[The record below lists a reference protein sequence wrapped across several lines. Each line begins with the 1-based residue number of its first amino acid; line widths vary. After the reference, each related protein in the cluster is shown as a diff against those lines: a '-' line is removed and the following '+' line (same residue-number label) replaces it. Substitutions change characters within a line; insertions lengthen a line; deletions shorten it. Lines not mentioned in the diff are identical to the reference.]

1 MGLTESLVNII
12 VNFIGN
18 TGYASILILMAL
30 ESMIVPVPSEAVM
43 PFAGFLIVSGEF
55 SFPLVILFSS
65 AGSITGSLISYYIG
79 RWGGRPFIEKCGRYI
94 LLDKHHLDLT
104 EKYFTRR
111 GDITILICRF
121 IPVVRHLISIPAGIG
136 KMNLPKFL
144 LYTLIGAGI
153 WNTFLAYIGFVLK
166 SNWTEVM
173 KYSHIIDICIVLAI
187 VGAIGYYIYRFCKHK
202 TNYPSGKAG

>member
-1 MGLTESLVNII
+1 MGMGLTESLVNLI

-18 TGYASILILMAL
+18 TGYASIIILMAL

-65 AGSITGSLISYYIG
+65 IGSITGSLISYYVG

-104 EKYFTRR
+104 EKYFTKR

-187 VGAIGYYIYRFCKHK
+187 VGAVGYYIYKFCKRK
-202 TNYPSGKAG
+202 IREKL